1 MDGLAPSPRRSDRPM
16 VSQDAGRGN
25 DGRRRGPD
33 GPGALEPTDDG
44 NLSLGRRIGV
54 LVVLAALGGAI
65 VLAAG
70 GVGGNRPVTPLAS
83 ASPTASPRIVRTP
96 RPLPS
101 PPTVAPEILVPDQ
114 TLITTRTIDLRLDVP
129 DPGTSMAGMEVRVYR
144 NSNELRS
151 ARVDDIGRVKVKDIP
166 LRRGSNKL
174 TATIANPGGEG
185 PRSVAVT
192 ITVDDQA
199 PVIKVRSPR
208 SGTTLNESK
217 VTLEG
222 RTEDGLTVNARNV
235 TTDSRASAVASAS
248 GDFQVQLGLAPGR
261 NTITLSGRDV
271 AGNKGITTTFVV
283 RGDGKTSVI
292 LKLSREV
299 VRLKNLPRTVDATVT
314 VLDAAGRPLRG
325 AAVMFTISPSGQLT
339 STFPTISGK
348 DGTATWSGIRLSR
361 AGATAG
367 DGLVSVRVVAPDGS
381 AARDSVHLDFK

>member
-25 DGRRRGPD
+25 DGRRRGPV
-33 GPGALEPTDDG
+33 GPGTLEPTDDG
-44 NLSLGRRIGV
+44 NLSLGRRMGV

-70 GVGGNRPVTPLAS
+70 GVGGSDPVTPLAS
-83 ASPTASPRIVRTP
+83 ATPTATTRIVRTP

-144 NSNELRS
+144 NSNELQS
-151 ARVDDIGRVKVKDIP
+151 ARVDEVGRVKVRGIP

-174 TATIANPGGEG
+174 TAAIANPGGEG

-208 SGTTLNESK
+208 SGTTLNELQ

-235 TTDSRASAVASAS
+235 TRDSRASAVASAS
-248 GDFQVQLGLAPGR
+248 GDFQVQLGLTPGR
-261 NTITLSGRDV
+261 NTIILSGRDV
-271 AGNKGITTTFVV
+271 AGNKGTTTMVVV
-283 RGDGKTSVI
+283 RGDGKTSVV
-292 LKLSREV
+292 LKLSRAV
-299 VRLKNLPRTVDATVT
+299 VRLKNLPRTVDATVM
-314 VLDAAGRPLRG
+314 VLDAGGRPLEG

-339 STFPTISGK
+339 STFPTTSGK

-361 AGATAG
+361 AGATVG

-381 AARDSVHLDFK
+381 ATRDSVQLDFK